1 MSFDNKHNSLINSG
15 FHLII
20 YSLREFII
28 AQFSILRVETT
39 TFSSWFQS
47 VCSDI
52 KSRMIF
58 TEFRATELIFLIVV
72 RASPLP
78 LTGLWAAGVTRVF
91 QKVSW
96 SWCHNIYHY
105 KKSNLCDLEEYIK
118 CFVTNFIFL
127 SSKLLDTQHI
137 QKRKWL
143 KCIGLG
149 NDIRS

>member
-28 AQFSILRVETT
+28 AQFYIFRVEAT

-52 KSRMIF
+52 KGRITF
-58 TEFRATELIFLIVV
+58 TVFTAIELIFLIVI

-78 LTGLWAAGVTRVF
+78 LTGLWTAGATRVF

-96 SWCHNIYHY
+96 RWYHNIYHY
-105 KKSNLCDLEEYIK
+105 KKSKLHDLEEYIK
-118 CFVTNFIFL
+118 CFVKNFIFL
-127 SSKLLDTQHI
+127 SSKLLDAQHI